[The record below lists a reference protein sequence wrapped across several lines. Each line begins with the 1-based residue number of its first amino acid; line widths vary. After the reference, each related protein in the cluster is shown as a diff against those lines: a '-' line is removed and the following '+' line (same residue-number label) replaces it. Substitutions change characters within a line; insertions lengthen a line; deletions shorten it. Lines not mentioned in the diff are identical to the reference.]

1 MKQLI
6 KGGADVYL
14 KTFQGTTPL
23 RITREAKEADAVQIL
38 VAILDHLPLKA
49 LLKATLIS
57 RSIHLLAVHTLQRRL
72 FAISSHP
79 GHEVILECYHPSLKI
94 STPYLSC
101 RPLGTRHPTGCGPA
115 ATQREGE
122 DEEEAPPPSL
132 GHVCQLYT
140 SFLPVVT
147 EENRRRRYRNMAL
160 PVSVRDGPL
169 PVGADEI
176 ATQELPFDDGALFSQ
191 LCVALNLVTPHGRH
205 RGVFVSHYN
214 MSEHVVRV
222 FRRWLEQGMQA
233 AAAGAGDDGE
243 VWDPTAPLAS
253 SRILWVDDAAQT
265 IGLRFRVSLG
275 PAERMP
281 LLSGTDE
288 DPAVS
293 YTLTYQELLIR
304 STSLLMA
311 VEASADKE
319 MEPSQNS
326 IILSTAVA

>member
-1 MKQLI
+1 M
-6 KGGADVYL
+6 
-14 KTFQGTTPL
+14 T
-23 RITREAKEADAVQIL
+23 
-38 VAILDHLPLKA
+38 A
-49 LLKATLIS
+49 LLKATLIC
-57 RSIHLLAVHTLQRRL
+57 RPIHLLAVHSLQRRL
-72 FAISSHP
+72 LAISSHP
-79 GHEVILECYHPSLKI
+79 GHHEVILECYHPSLKI

-101 RPLGTRHPTGCGPA
+101 RPLGTRHPTDCAAAAA
-115 ATQREGE
+115 ATRQQQQG
-122 DEEEAPPPSL
+122 EEEEEEEEAEEKEAAPPPSL
-132 GHVCQLYT
+132 GHVCQLYA

-147 EENRRRRYRNMAL
+147 EENRRRRNRNMAW
-160 PVSVRDGPL
+160 PVSVRDGP
-169 PVGADEI
+169 PGAADEV

-222 FRRWLEQGMQA
+222 FRRWLEQGM
-233 AAAGAGDDGE
+233 AGDDGE
-243 VWDPTAPLAS
+243 RFPWDPTTPPPPLAS
-253 SRILWVDDAAQT
+253 SRILWVDAART

-311 VEASADKE
+311 VEASANKE

-326 IILSTAVA
+326 IILSPAVA